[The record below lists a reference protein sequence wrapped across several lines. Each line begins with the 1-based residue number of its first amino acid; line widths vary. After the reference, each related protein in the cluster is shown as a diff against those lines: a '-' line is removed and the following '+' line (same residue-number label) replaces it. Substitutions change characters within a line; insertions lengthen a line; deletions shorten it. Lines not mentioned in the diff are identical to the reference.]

1 MKCIS
6 ISFKTAPED
15 IRNKFAFTNSE
26 KKDFLSQLSE
36 FITDAKCVI
45 LGTCNRTEIYV
56 ESHNGVFSI
65 LENLLSRK
73 TKLSISEIRKYARY
87 YEEESAIEH
96 IFKVTCGLDS
106 MILGENEILS
116 QVKQTYLESLQEKR
130 TGYELN
136 ITFLSALSCAKK
148 IKTQTEIAK
157 SAISFA
163 TLTCNEIKNFIQENN
178 ITSPSILII
187 GGSGKIGSS
196 IIKNI
201 LNKDFNA
208 KIYVTQRSHGN
219 TVDFTDKVEVLDY
232 TKRFE
237 YLKNVDIVISATKSP
252 HYTINY
258 EDTLS
263 NISSKKMLFIDLAS
277 PYDIDR
283 EISKIQNCT
292 LITIDYFK
300 EIVKNNNL
308 KKEKAVADA
317 QDILNQ
323 ELQKI
328 FKNIIYH
335 NALEKIQAENEKFKD
350 FSLEKFL
357 YYLKDKLD
365 AKSFANVI
373 NTIENNEGSL
383 INGIFPFICRFKR

>member
-96 IFKVTCGLDS
+96 IFKVTSGLDS

-383 INGIFPFICRFKR
+383 IH

>member
-56 ESHNGVFSI
+56 ELHNGVFSI

-258 EDTLS
+258 EDTLP

-383 INGIFPFICRFKR
+383 IH

>member
-6 ISFKTAPED
+6 ISFKTAQED
-15 IRNKFAFTNSE
+15 IRNIFDFTNSE

-36 FITDAKCVI
+36 FKTDAKCVI

-383 INGIFPFICRFKR
+383 IH

>member
-283 EISKIQNCT
+283 EISKIQNCK

-383 INGIFPFICRFKR
+383 IH

>member
-178 ITSPSILII
+178 ITSPSILLI

-232 TKRFE
+232 IKRFE

-258 EDTLS
+258 EDTLP

-300 EIVKNNNL
+300 EIVKNNNF

-383 INGIFPFICRFKR
+383 IH

>member
-219 TVDFTDKVEVLDY
+219 TIDFTDKVEVLDY

-308 KKEKAVADA
+308 KKEKAIADA

-335 NALEKIQAENEKFKD
+335 NALKKIQAENEKFKD

-383 INGIFPFICRFKR
+383 IH

>member
-56 ESHNGVFSI
+56 ELHNGVFSI

-232 TKRFE
+232 IKRFE

-258 EDTLS
+258 EDTLP

-383 INGIFPFICRFKR
+383 IH

>member
-383 INGIFPFICRFKR
+383 IH

>member
-6 ISFKTAPED
+6 ISFKTAPEN
-15 IRNKFAFTNSE
+15 IRNKFAFTSFE
-26 KKDFLSQLSE
+26 KENFLSQLGE
-36 FITDAKCVI
+36 FITDAKCII
-45 LGTCNRTEIYV
+45 LTTCNRTEIYI
-56 ESHNGVFSI
+56 ESDGNVFSFI
-65 LENLLSRK
+65 ENLLSQK
-73 TKLSISEIRKYARY
+73 TKLSVSEIRKYARY
-87 YEEESAIEH
+87 YEDQSAIEH

-106 MILGENEILS
+106 MIVGENEILS
-116 QVKQTYLESLQEKR
+116 QVKQTYLDSLNEKR

-136 ITFLSALSCAKK
+136 ITFSSALSCAKK
-148 IKTQTEIAK
+148 IKTQTEISK

-163 TLTCNEIKNFIQENN
+163 TLACNEIKNFVSENN
-178 ITSPSILII
+178 ILSPSIMII

-308 KKEKAVADA
+308 KKEKAVSDA

-383 INGIFPFICRFKR
+383 IH

>member
-45 LGTCNRTEIYV
+45 FGTCNRTEIYV

-383 INGIFPFICRFKR
+383 IH

>member
-87 YEEESAIEH
+87 YEKESAIEH

-106 MILGENEILS
+106 MIIGENEILS

-178 ITSPSILII
+178 IISPSILII
-187 GGSGKIGSS
+187 GGSGKIGST

-208 KIYVTQRSHGN
+208 KIYATKRSHGN
-219 TVDFTDKVEVLDY
+219 TFDFTDKVEVLDY

-263 NISSKKMLFIDLAS
+263 NISSNKMLFVDLAS

-308 KKEKAVADA
+308 KKEKAVSDA

-335 NALEKIQAENEKFKD
+335 NALRKIQAENEKFKD

-383 INGIFPFICRFKR
+383 IH

>member
-163 TLTCNEIKNFIQENN
+163 TLTCNEIKNFIQKNN

-258 EDTLS
+258 EDTLP

-383 INGIFPFICRFKR
+383 IH

>member
-187 GGSGKIGSS
+187 GCSGKIGSS

-232 TKRFE
+232 IKRFE

-258 EDTLS
+258 EDTLP

-383 INGIFPFICRFKR
+383 IH

>member
-36 FITDAKCVI
+36 FITDAKCLI

-56 ESHNGVFSI
+56 ESNNGVFSI

-87 YEEESAIEH
+87 YEKESAIEH

-163 TLTCNEIKNFIQENN
+163 TLTCNEIKNFIQQNN

-232 TKRFE
+232 IKRFE

-383 INGIFPFICRFKR
+383 IH

>member
-1 MKCIS
+1 MKS

-187 GGSGKIGSS
+187 GGSGKIGYS

-308 KKEKAVADA
+308 KKEKAVTDA

-383 INGIFPFICRFKR
+383 IH

>member
-163 TLTCNEIKNFIQENN
+163 TLTCNEIKNFIQKNN

-383 INGIFPFICRFKR
+383 IH

>member
-300 EIVKNNNL
+300 GIVKNNNL

-383 INGIFPFICRFKR
+383 IH

>member
-87 YEEESAIEH
+87 YEKESAIEH

-106 MILGENEILS
+106 MIIGENEILS

-178 ITSPSILII
+178 IISPSILII
-187 GGSGKIGSS
+187 GGSGKIGST

-208 KIYVTQRSHGN
+208 KIYATKRSHGN
-219 TVDFTDKVEVLDY
+219 TFDFTDKVEVLDY

-263 NISSKKMLFIDLAS
+263 NISSNKMLFVDLAS

-283 EISKIQNCT
+283 EISKIQNCK

-308 KKEKAVADA
+308 KKEKAVSDA

-335 NALEKIQAENEKFKD
+335 NALRKIQAENEKFKD

-365 AKSFANVI
+365 AKSFVNVI

-383 INGIFPFICRFKR
+383 IH